1 MINMEKAE
9 SEFNNYVKNYDL
21 NNENINLKFHHS
33 HRVKQIAEEIAKSLN
48 LSEEE
53 IKLAKLIGL
62 LHDIA
67 RFEQYTR
74 YQTFSDLKSID
85 HGDYGVE
92 ILKQNSFIRNFID
105 TDEYDNIIF
114 KAIKN
119 HNKLKIEDGL
129 TEKELLY
136 SKIVKDADILDIFYE
151 AITMLYNDINSLKNI
166 ETGIINNEQI
176 ASIQKKQLII
186 RKLKDNQM
194 EEMIMILGFAFD
206 LNFKY
211 SYEIMYKEDYINK
224 IINRFNFKNEETRKK
239 IEIIRNEINNYIQSK
254 KG

>member
-1 MINMEKAE
+1 MINIEKAE
-9 SEFNNYVKNYDL
+9 MEFDNYVKNYDI
-21 NNENINLKFHHS
+21 NNKNINQKFHHS

-48 LSEEE
+48 FSEEE

-67 RFEQYTR
+67 RFEQYTKF
-74 YQTFSDLKSID
+74 QTFSDLKSRD

-92 ILKQNSFIRNFID
+92 ILKQNNFIRKFIE

-119 HNKLKIEDGL
+119 HNKLKIEEGL
-129 TEKELLY
+129 DKKELLY
-136 SKIVKDADILDIFYE
+136 SKIVRDADKLDIYYE
-151 AITMLYNDINSLKNI
+151 TIIMFYNDINSLKNI
-166 ETGIINNEQI
+166 ETGVINNDQI
-176 ASIQKKQLII
+176 ASIKKNQLII

-194 EEMIMILGFAFD
+194 EEMIMILGFTFD